1 MYWMRS
7 FADELTKIAAA
18 GAMAAEASPFLL
30 KHWKPLAAT
39 AGGAL
44 GFHELQKLKKKLELG
59 DMVYRQQYG
68 S

>member
-18 GAMAAEASPFLL
+18 GAMAEKALFRYG
-30 KHWKPLAAT
+30 KPAAAMV
-39 AGGAL
+39 AGGY
-44 GFHELQKLKKKLELG
+44 GYHELQKLKKKLELG

-68 S
+68 E